1 MIREA
6 QMKRRAFLKKGS
18 MLAAGLASGP
28 AAYSFLG
35 GGRFSSQEGIAP
47 SSTAKEVPVLVL
59 EGPARRRGQI
69 HGETL
74 RPKVKEVVAKWK
86 EFLSASR
93 HVHPDHYIDKF
104 LQETNFLP
112 AIKKWTPDLLEE
124 TEGISEGSGVNSKT
138 IYAFQLMDEEW
149 LFGRKTELE
158 RVKPSAPQCSALGAY
173 DQESYPTLQG
183 QNMDIPGYADGFQ
196 VLFRIKHQ
204 DSPIESVVFTYAGL
218 IALNGLN
225 NIPIGLC
232 CNTLDQLDYSTDG
245 LPVAFFNRG
254 VLGQKT
260 LEGAVEFVHKVR
272 HGSGQNYIIGSKE
285 KVFDFECSANRV
297 SAFVPIEGIPRVYHT
312 NHPLVNDDQGIYREI
327 LKKRLTEKKPTGPS
341 NSEVRFS
348 SLEKRLEDASKPVT
362 VETAKE
368 TLSSHDDHQH
378 PVCRHKRPDGGGMT
392 IGCSIMV
399 LSSPPELHFAPGP
412 PCETEFRT
420 YKLGS

>member
-1 MIREA
+1 
-6 QMKRRAFLKKGS
+6 
-18 MLAAGLASGP
+18 
-28 AAYSFLG
+28 
-35 GGRFSSQEGIAP
+35 
-47 SSTAKEVPVLVL
+47 
-59 EGPARRRGQI
+59 
-69 HGETL
+69 
-74 RPKVKEVVAKWK
+74 
-86 EFLSASR
+86 
-93 HVHPDHYIDKF
+93 
-104 LQETNFLP
+104 
-112 AIKKWTPDLLEE
+112 LLEE
-124 TEGISEGSGVNSKT
+124 TEGIGEGSGVNSKT
-138 IYAFQLMDEEW
+138 IYAFQLLDEEW

-173 DQESYPTLQG
+173 DQESYPALQA

-232 CNTLDQLDYSTDG
+232 CNTLDQLDYSRMG
-245 LPVAFFNRG
+245 WSPSLKRVC
-254 VLGQKT
+254 GQKT
-260 LEGAVEFVHKVR
+260 LDGAVEFVHKVR
-272 HGSGQNYIIGSKE
+272 HGSGQNYIIGSKK
-285 KVFDFECSANRV
+285 KVFDFECSANKV

-312 NHPLVNDDQGIYREI
+312 NHPLVNDDQGIYRKI

-368 TLSSHDDHQH
+368 TLSSHDDRQH
-378 PVCRHKRPDGGGMT
+378 PVCRHRNPTGCMT

-399 LSSPPELHFAPGP
+399 LSSPELHLLALPARRNSGH
-412 PCETEFRT
+412 
-420 YKLGS
+420 KLGS